1 MKFEKYSK
9 LCVKYILNN
18 KLLTPNFCKNI
29 KIIENSRII
38 QKIRDAVRQPVK
50 LTYSI
55 QLSSSIEQIHNN
67 TSPPLFYLLFLVLY
81 RKKLLDNII
90 EYKFECFENHNVRQ
104 FIEWYNQNQMDI
116 PIDDIKK
123 LMKKHKNSIVNEL
136 YEIIFNP
143 MCGDR
148 HNLHNLLYTNTFVPI
163 NVQNEAETNIIN
175 YTVYRFNDNSIV
187 NIYSPSGIQSVE
199 PTEQIDMVIICKIFD
214 IFRTITGSYDNPINL
229 SIFAGNS
236 RKKIYKNKTKHLSL
250 NPTNINS
257 GSTYPGIEINLWRR
271 EEIYKVLIHE
281 LIHYFKLDF
290 TVFSPGYE
298 RTELF
303 THELINVK
311 GEDRLFESYTETLAN
326 IIHCT
331 LLEHY
336 TGINVGQLLWIET
349 SFSLFQVAKILN
361 YYEFD
366 NFDQL
371 FDKTNNKIIFQTTS
385 VLSYFIIK
393 TGLLL
398 NIDLFFNFMGDNI
411 KFNKKI
417 TEYIN
422 LAQKCIKCASYSQ
435 SVNKH
440 LIFLKNFANVKEND
454 DFIRETLRMTCLQI

>member
-1 MKFEKYSK
+1 MKFEKYSE

-18 KLLTPNFCKNI
+18 KLLAPDFCKNI
-29 KIIENSRII
+29 KILENSKII
-38 QKIRDAVRQPVK
+38 QKIREAIKLPVK
-50 LTYSI
+50 LTYSV
-55 QLSSSIEQIHNN
+55 QLSSSIEQIHDNA
-67 TSPPLFYLLFLVLY
+67 SPPLFYLLFLVLY

-90 EYKFECFENHNVRQ
+90 EYKFECFENHDIRQ
-104 FIEWYNQNQMDI
+104 FIEWYNQNQMSI

-123 LMKKHKNSIVNEL
+123 VMKKHKNGIVNEL

-143 MCGDR
+143 ACKNRYD
-148 HNLHNLLYTNTFVPI
+148 LHNLLYTNVFVPI

-175 YTVYRFNDNSIV
+175 NIVYRFSDNSIV
-187 NIYSPSGIQSVE
+187 NIYCPNN
-199 PTEQIDMVIICKIFD
+199 TEQIDITIICKIFD

-236 RKKIYKNKTKHLSL
+236 KKKIYKNKTKHLSL

-281 LIHYFKLDF
+281 LVHYFKLDF

-298 RTELF
+298 RTEMF
-303 THELINVK
+303 THELINIK

-326 IIHCT
+326 IIHCA

-361 YYEFD
+361 YYEFN

-371 FDKTNNKIIFQTTS
+371 FDKTNDKIIYQTTS

-398 NIDLFFNFMGDNI
+398 NMDLFLNFIGDSI

-422 LAQKCIKCASYSQ
+422 LVQKCIKSSSYSHI
-435 SVNKH
+435 VNQH
-440 LIFLKNFANVKEND
+440 LIFIKNIKEND
-454 DFIRETLRMTCLQI
+454 DFIQKTLRMTCLQI